1 MEYTVSEGFLQAEER
16 DGFLVSAKMKRAW
29 AAMLKTC
36 LEIDRICKKYN
47 IKYFA
52 SFGTLLGAIRHKGFI
67 PWDDDIDLGMLRG
80 DYMKFL
86 SVAHEIKFPFN
97 IKSIYTKDKFSQYH
111 TVVSNSR
118 EEKLTYNRD
127 RMRDFF
133 GCPFIVGIDID
144 CFDYVPRDENVD
156 KLQRLMYYIGYSLTM
171 DYEKKRDTE
180 EYKNLLFQFNSRLGT
195 DFDINS
201 TTFFRDVSLATDKIA
216 GW

>member
-133 GCPFIVGIDID
+133 WLSIYSWDR
-144 CFDYVPRDENVD
+144 Y
-156 KLQRLMYYIGYSLTM
+156 RLL
-171 DYEKKRDTE
+171 
-180 EYKNLLFQFNSRLGT
+180 
-195 DFDINS
+195 
-201 TTFFRDVSLATDKIA
+201 
-216 GW
+216 